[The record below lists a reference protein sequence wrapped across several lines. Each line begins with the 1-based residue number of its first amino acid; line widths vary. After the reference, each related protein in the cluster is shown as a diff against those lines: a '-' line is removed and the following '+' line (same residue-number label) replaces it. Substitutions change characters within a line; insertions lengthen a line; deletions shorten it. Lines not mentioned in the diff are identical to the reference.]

1 MKAGT
6 RVVVIEQVLRST
18 FMNNEKLMFV
28 LCIYIYNG
36 RCCALSMFR
45 SVDGC
50 TLMLCICSDLRLQ
63 VGTQPLC
70 WMMNVYT

>member
-6 RVVVIEQVLRST
+6 QVVATEQVLRPT
-18 FMNNEKLMFV
+18 FMNNKKLMFV
-28 LCIYIYNG
+28 VCISIYNG
-36 RCCALSMFR
+36 RSCALSMFR
-45 SVDGC
+45 SLDGC
-50 TLMLCICSDLRLQ
+50 TLLLCICSDLRLQ